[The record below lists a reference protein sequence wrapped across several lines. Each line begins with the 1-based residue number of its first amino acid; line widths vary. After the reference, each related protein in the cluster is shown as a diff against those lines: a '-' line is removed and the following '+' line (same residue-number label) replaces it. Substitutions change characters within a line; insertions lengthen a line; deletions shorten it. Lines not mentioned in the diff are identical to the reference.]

1 MHIGNPNIIDVLL
14 RKYTINYSTWIVLF
28 TSKYRR
34 DYILWGEYNVIEV
47 MINDY
52 HSFRDNSFRISM
64 IV

>member
-14 RKYTINYSTWIVLF
+14 RKYTINYTWIVSF

-34 DYILWGEYNVIEV
+34 DYILWGEHFLV
-47 MINDY
+47 MINNY
-52 HSFRDNSFRISM
+52 HSFRDDSFRISM